1 MWRVLVPKIEL
12 MIKTKF
18 GELKISG
25 NDFKEIFALIDP
37 EFPNILEE
45 LETRIMSLNLKSP
58 QVEELK
64 DIIEETRQGAVVTVD
79 VKKLSLY
86 EGIGLLLVNLGD
98 GGYSATKI
106 YERLRESGFATTKN
120 SVYARLAEMKSEGK
134 IIKDVEEYRL
144 TRAGRKWI
152 LEDVVKRL
160 KGE

>member
-25 NDFKEIFALIDP
+25 NDFEEIFALIDT
-37 EFPNILEE
+37 EFPNILDE
-45 LETRIMSLNLKSP
+45 LETRIVSLSSKS
-58 QVEELK
+58 QIVEEFK
-64 DIIEETRQGAVVTVD
+64 DIIEDTRQGPVVTVD

-86 EGIGLLLVNLGD
+86 EGIGLLLAKLDD

-106 YERLRESGFATTKN
+106 YERLRTSGFSTTKN
-120 SVYARLAEMKSEGK
+120 SVYTRLAEMKSEGK
-134 IIKDVEEYRL
+134 ILKDSEEYRL
-144 TRAGRKWI
+144 TMAGRKWL

-160 KGE
+160 KRG